1 MSYWTEYISGIKA
14 ELRNGF
20 DSAFS
25 YGPIFDKQEE
35 KIKSIVVQLEK
46 EMNEGFTELRP
57 GDRTFTGTIDGLYYY
72 GYIENPKI
80 YCFHAEI
87 FTPETKKT
95 IKKECRLFCKGPFRI
110 TFEKLQS
117 ESTKI
122 FTWGEFSD
130 NNFPMF
136 RKHTRGCYKF
146 NDRDNYYVYCSDGK
160 TLPKTKEKKNTLDY
174 HYNRLFH
181 NRHSRIFDTNGNS
194 LISSDV
200 YYDFRHDGRMNVDD
214 IREVKNN
221 HKQYEM
227 LYQEIYEK
235 KICFSERQNTTKHKE
250 RLYDSDDVFIFAPL
264 FGYPRWIKIKSFANK
279 ISISSTNQGEKIT
292 LDQFESLYLNIGID
306 PGDIGSLKNTITEI
320 PTKRYTKQTPTNDC
334 KKKWI
339 PWINEIYI
347 TKSTDSH
354 IHYKNTEF
362 SIRIK
367 DYPTIVIDF
376 FKIIDKSI
384 PKKINTA
391 TIKGRQQLIKSMK
404 NPVMQC
410 KFLQFLL
417 YVEEYALLAADSCD
431 FMNIKNQKIKEAC
444 TLITAARDD
453 IRTKMFDMLDN
464 DVWKSVLN
472 KYLTFRPE
480 LDKQIGFKVSDNID
494 MEILRFYTIKTLV
507 ASSINMNDMDNMDNT
522 DILLQIRQK
531 FNEKIIDEDDTD
543 EDDIDATE
551 VQFFIL
557 LKKQIADRPIIS
569 PVGPVGPV
577 GPVSPVSPVGSTKS
591 RKGGETKSPKSPK
604 SPTALFSVYSPF
616 IYSYSPGTPLS
627 RGTPLSPIRFLSPQ
641 RNQLRSKLQHTEQLR
656 LRFTNHWLDKIT
668 DDQED
673 KIKVVVGEYLQ
684 ILLNVLNQNVYED
697 RIHIHTDIE
706 YYQTE
711 IETEIETEIV
721 ISYNLQTIY
730 EKEYTLVGKELDRV
744 KRDPADINLVIL
756 IDSIEKILQVVIT
769 EFEFVTDT
777 DPFRFPLFTEPN
789 FEDFLQLS
797 PVGDGYQWDPL
808 RPSSRPSSR
817 ASDSRDSRSSTTP
830 EMTPEMTPEPTPE
843 VTPVVTPVVTPAP
856 SRPQTPAPT
865 PTTPTP
871 PKLRF

>member
-1 MSYWTEYISGIKA
+1 MLWREYISGIQA

-46 EMNEGFTELRP
+46 EMNEGFIE
-57 GDRTFTGTIDGLYYY
+57 TGEIEDGLYYY
-72 GYIENPKI
+72 GYFNDGNIH
-80 YCFHAEI
+80 CFHAKT
-87 FTPETKKT
+87 FTRTTKKN
-95 IKKECRLFCKGPFRI
+95 IKKQCRLFCKGPFRI
-110 TFEKLQS
+110 TFETENI
-117 ESTKI
+117 ESDNIESNI
-122 FTWGEFSD
+122 FSWGEFSD
-130 NNFPMF
+130 NNFQMF

-146 NDRDNYYVYCSDGK
+146 NDRDNYYVYCSDGN
-160 TLPKTKEKKNTLDY
+160 TLPKTDEKKNTLDY
-174 HYNRLFH
+174 HYNHLFH

-194 LISSDV
+194 LISSALYVALKDNNI
-200 YYDFRHDGRMNVDD
+200 RNVDN
-214 IREVKNN
+214 IRSIKNN

-264 FGYPRWIKIKSFANK
+264 FGYPRWIKIKSFANN
-279 ISISSTNQGEKIT
+279 ISISSTNQGEQIT
-292 LDQFESLYLNIGID
+292 SDQFESLYLNIGID

-384 PKKINTA
+384 PKKINIA

-444 TLITAARDD
+444 TLITAVRDD

-591 RKGGETKSPKSPK
+591 QKGGETKSPKSPK

-616 IYSYSPGTPLS
+616 ISSYSPGTPLS

-830 EMTPEMTPEPTPE
+830 EMTPDT
-843 VTPVVTPVVTPAP
+843 TPVVTPAP
-856 SRPQTPAPT
+856 SRPSSRASTTPEV
-865 PTTPTP
+865 TPTP
-871 PKLRF
+871 LPTPLPTPPQLRF